1 MVDYK
6 EIITINPNIRFGRP
20 CIKGTRISV
29 YDVLGW
35 LSIGMSH
42 EEIMQ
47 DFPELTNDQ
56 ILACLQYAAAKGKNT
71 KIVVAA

>member
-1 MVDYK
+1 MVDYR

-42 EEIMQ
+42 EEIFE
-47 DFPELTNDQ
+47 DFPEITEED
-56 ILACLQYAAAKGKNT
+56 ILASLAYVSA
-71 KIVVAA
+71 

>member
-1 MVDYK
+1 MVDYR

-42 EEIMQ
+42 EEIIE
-47 DFPELTNDQ
+47 DFPEITEQD
-56 ILACLQYAAAKGKNT
+56 ILASLAYVSA
-71 KIVVAA
+71 

>member
-1 MVDYK
+1 MVDYR

-35 LSIGMSH
+35 LSIGMSN
-42 EEIMQ
+42 EEIIE
-47 DFPELTNDQ
+47 DFPELNNDQ
-56 ILACLQYAAAKGKNT
+56 ILACLQYAAARGNNT

>member
-20 CIKGTRISV
+20 CISGTRISV

-42 EEIMQ
+42 EEIIE

-56 ILACLQYAAAKGKNT
+56 ILVCLQYAAAKGQNT
-71 KIVVAA
+71 KIVIAA

>member
-6 EIITINPNIRFGRP
+6 EVITINPNIRFGRP
-20 CIKGTRISV
+20 CISGTRISV

-42 EEIMQ
+42 EEIIE
-47 DFPELTNDQ
+47 DFPELTNEQ
-56 ILACLQYAAAKGKNT
+56 ILACLQYAAAKGQNT

>member
-20 CIKGTRISV
+20 CISGTRISV

-42 EEIMQ
+42 EEIIE
-47 DFPELTNDQ
+47 DFPELTNEQ
-56 ILACLQYAAAKGKNT
+56 ILACLQYAAAKGQNT